1 MVKHKI
7 SVHTKDRG
15 VLNIKIVPN
24 QKVVEIRKVNPKGK
38 GILDIAANKEAM
50 QTLSANGYVLYMHFV
65 LNVPGYLEALS
76 SKYIIENTTLS
87 ERGYYKSVE
96 ELIEKQY
103 LVREQNPNFRD
114 YFVFYEDPKLRPTPD
129 EKGSDSDS
137 SLDEI

>member
-1 MVKHKI
+1 VAKHKI

-24 QKVVEIRKVNPKGK
+24 QKVVEICKVNPKGK

-76 SKYIIENTTLS
+76 SKYIAETTTLS

-103 LVREQNPNFRD
+103 LVREQNPNFKD